1 MSKTKKN
8 RLPLGSPPLDPLP
21 PPKSLVVDTTKEIPF
36 EEPLPRPATP
46 PLNVGELLANVK
58 PDVMDELNA
67 MKIAINTNNGD
78 VLLWATNERIKLDA
92 LIAKIEEEQAA
103 AAEEEATKSQKQI
116 SQKRSYLRDWWRW
129 LRGVKE

>member
-36 EEPLPRPATP
+36 EEPLPRPVSP

-67 MKIAINTNNGD
+67 MNIAINTNNGD

-129 LRGVKE
+129 FRGVKE